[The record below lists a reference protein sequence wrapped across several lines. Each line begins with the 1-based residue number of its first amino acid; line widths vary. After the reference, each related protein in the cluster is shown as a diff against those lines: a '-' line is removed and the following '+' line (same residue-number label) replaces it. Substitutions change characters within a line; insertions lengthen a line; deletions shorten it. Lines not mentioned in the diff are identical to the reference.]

1 MSTPGPFGG
10 NPFEG
15 MPFFKDLAKLFS
27 SQGALNWDFAKQLA
41 QWVATEGQAEGNVDP
56 MVRMRIEELA
66 RVAEMHVEAATGL
79 STTATGRAVAV
90 RPVQRGEWAQRSLDD
105 WRPLLEALATSLG
118 QSALAGEEEIEP
130 DPETE
135 LLGGIGQLVV
145 PLLMGGQAGSMVGHL
160 SRRVLGEYDLPLPR
174 PSADIMVIAANIEEF
189 ASDWSL
195 PVDDVR
201 LWVCLSDIAHHAVLA
216 RPHVRARLE
225 SLLQSYAAGFRPD
238 PGAIESR
245 FGELDPTNP
254 DSLNNLLGDPQAL
267 LGAMQS
273 DEQRALAPRLEA
285 LVAAIEGYVD
295 WVVDSAGRKLISSYQ
310 SLAEAL
316 RRRRVERGDGDR
328 LVERLFGLELGQAQ
342 YDRGAAF
349 VRGVIERAGEDGLL
363 QLWRSEYTLPTPSEL
378 DAPGLWLARLEVSE
392 PGSDAPD

>member
-1 MSTPGPFGG
+1 
-10 NPFEG
+10 

-27 SQGALNWDFAKQLA
+27 AQGALNWDFAKQLA
-41 QWVATEGQAEGNVDP
+41 QWVATEGQVEGNVDP
-56 MVRMRIEELA
+56 MARMRIEEVA

-79 STTATGRAVAV
+79 STTASQRAVAV
-90 RPVQRGEWAQRSLDD
+90 RPVQRGEWAQRTLDD

-118 QSALAGEEEIEP
+118 QTALAGEPEVEP

-135 LLGGIGQLVV
+135 LLGGIGQLIV

-160 SRRVLGEYDLPLPR
+160 SRRVLGQYDLPLPR
-174 PSADIMVIAANIEEF
+174 PGAEIMVISANVDEF
-189 ASDWSL
+189 ARDWSL

-216 RPHVRARLE
+216 RPHVRARLDE
-225 SLLQSYAAGFRPD
+225 LLQAYAAGFRPD
-238 PGAIESR
+238 PNAIESR

-254 DSLNNLLGDPQAL
+254 DSLNNILGDPQAL
-267 LGAMQS
+267 LGAIQS
-273 DEQRALAPRLEA
+273 PEQLALAPRLEA
-285 LVAAIEGYVD
+285 LVAVIEGYVD
-295 WVVDSAGRKLISSYQ
+295 WVVDTAGRKLISTYD
-310 SLAEAL
+310 SLTEAL

-349 VRGVIERAGEDGLL
+349 VRGVLEREGEVGLGK
-363 QLWRSEYTLPTPSEL
+363 LWRSEDTLPTPAEV
-378 DAPGLWLARLEVSE
+378 DAPGLWLARLELSE
-392 PGSDAPD
+392 GPG

>member
-27 SQGALNWDFAKQLA
+27 AQGALNWDFAKQLA
-41 QWVATEGQAEGNVDP
+41 QWVATEGAVEGNVDP
-56 MVRMRIEELA
+56 MSRMRIEEVA

-79 STTATGRAVAV
+79 STTSTGRAVAV
-90 RPVQRGEWAQRSLDD
+90 RAVPRGEWAQRTLDD

-118 QSALAGEEEIEP
+118 QGALAGEEQVEP

-135 LLGGIGQLVV
+135 LLGGIGQLIV

-160 SRRVLGEYDLPLPR
+160 SRRVLGQYDLPLPR
-174 PSADIMVIAANIEEF
+174 PSAEIMVIAANVEEF
-189 ASDWSL
+189 ARDWSL

-201 LWVCLSDIAHHAVLA
+201 LWVSLSDIAHHAVLA
-216 RPHVRARLE
+216 RPHVKARLE
-225 SLLQSYAAGFRPD
+225 DLLVSYAAGFRPD
-238 PGAIESR
+238 PNAVEAR

-254 DSLNNLLGDPQAL
+254 DSLNNILGDPQAL

-273 DEQRALAPRLEA
+273 PEQLALAPRLEA
-285 LVAAIEGYVD
+285 LVSVIEGYVD
-295 WVVDSAGRKLISSYQ
+295 WVVDSAGRKLISSYD
-310 SLAEAL
+310 SLTEAL

-342 YDRGAAF
+342 YERGSVF
-349 VRGVIERAGEDGLL
+349 VRGVLERAGDVGLGR
-363 QLWRSEYTLPTPSEL
+363 LWRSEATLPTPAEV
-378 DAPGLWLARLEVSE
+378 DAPGLWLARLEVNEE
-392 PGSDAPD
+392 PE